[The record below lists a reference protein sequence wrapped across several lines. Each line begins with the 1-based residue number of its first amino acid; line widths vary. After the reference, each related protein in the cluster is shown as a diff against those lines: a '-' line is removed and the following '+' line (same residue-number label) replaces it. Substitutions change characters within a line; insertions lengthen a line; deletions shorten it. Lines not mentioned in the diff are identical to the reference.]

1 MKIIQITPEHE
12 MMSNTYLVMD
22 EKTNEAALVDPGCY
36 LENAKNA
43 IKENNADVKYSL
55 LTHGH
60 FDHILGAPYAK
71 KDIGAKIV
79 IHKEEEECLS
89 SERANLMI
97 RFNITAPFVP
107 TKADMYIEEGDVIEL
122 GETRLQV
129 MHTPGH
135 SKGGV
140 CFINHKDRVVLS
152 GDTLFYS
159 TVGRTDAYGGSDEEL
174 QNSLL
179 RLLALEGDYNVFP
192 GHGPKTTLSHERV
205 RNIYVRRMNR
215 E

>member
-1 MKIIQITPEHE
+1 MKIIQIIPEYE
-12 MMSNTYLVMD
+12 MMSNTYLVVD
-22 EKTNEAALVDPGCY
+22 EKTNEAALIDPGCY
-36 LENAKNA
+36 LDNAKKA
-43 IKENNADVKYSL
+43 IKENNANVKYSL

-60 FDHILGAPYAK
+60 FDHILGAPYVRD
-71 KDIGAKIV
+71 DIGAKIA
-79 IHKEEEECLS
+79 IHKEEEECLES
-89 SERANLMI
+89 KRAYLMI
-97 RFNITAPFVP
+97 RFNVTAPFVP
-107 TKADMYIEEGDVIEL
+107 SKADFYLAEGDIIKL
-122 GETRLQV
+122 GETQLQV

-140 CFINHKDRVVLS
+140 CFINHIDRVIFS

-159 TVGRTDAYGGSDEEL
+159 TVGRTDAYGSSDEEL

-179 RLLALEGDYNVFP
+179 KLLALEGDYDVYP

-205 RNIYVRRMNR
+205 RNIYIRRMNR